1 MKLLFILQF
10 HEVIQLLVMSAVVLL
25 ILLREKIATK
35 FLFKVFQ
42 KILIE
47 VNKEKDLSRTPENV

>member
-25 ILLREKIATK
+25 TLLREKIATK
-35 FLFKVFQ
+35 FVLKFVSF
-42 KILIE
+42 
-47 VNKEKDLSRTPENV
+47 

>member
-10 HEVIQLLVMSAVVLL
+10 HEVIQLFVMSAVVLL

-47 VNKEKDLSRTPENV
+47 ANKEKDLSRTPENV